1 MATLKES
8 IRRVREKGM
17 IAERIRD
24 LPKREYDELRENI
37 SRMIR
42 NILPLSEQDV
52 VLNNLDLIRDGKS
65 TRFMGADA
73 TRIEEECNS
82 FLEMRDKVS

>member
-37 SRMIR
+37 SRIIG
-42 NILPLSEQDV
+42 NIPLLSAQDV